1 LHTSLR
7 QIMIKLFIRKNKTMI
22 AKTILFIT
30 ILAGCTFLFKS
41 FGKNIAVQET
51 PIDKAWWDGLSEE
64 WKTILLINQN
74 FRNQRTD
81 IFTLQNEYINRM
93 NAEDEADYSER
104 NKSLHDL
111 NEMMKFSLGY
121 PDLYARAIRYK
132 YVVANDSINLAT
144 LKDLDRIYMVNGPRD
159 LTPLKKFTNLKVL
172 ILNDCGIDNG
182 VSSDKQM
189 LNLEPLRYLK
199 KLQVLQ
205 CSSNALKSIA
215 PIEDLVELQ
224 ELNID
229 NSSVTDLSHLK
240 KMVNLERLSIGSK
253 AETADVIGDLVN
265 LRALYM
271 KGCKRIP
278 DLSKLKQLK
287 KLSIGENELAIIDDS
302 YRIKDIQ
309 FLNGLFGLE
318 FLDLANTSYKGNL
331 ALLDSFQNLK
341 AITFPPVNKAARLE
355 FKKFHNNCIII
366 NASLYEW

>member
-1 LHTSLR
+1 
-7 QIMIKLFIRKNKTMI
+7 M
-22 AKTILFIT
+22 AKAFLLILIVTGVTLKFN
-30 ILAGCTFLFKS
+30 S
-41 FGKNIAVQET
+41 FAKNIAARET
-51 PIDKAWWDGLSEE
+51 PIDKVWWDGLSEE
-64 WKTILLINQN
+64 WKKILLINQN

-93 NAEDEADYSER
+93 NAEDEDDYSEM

-111 NEMMKFSLGY
+111 NEMMKFGLGY
-121 PDLYARAIRYK
+121 PDLYARAIKYK
-132 YVVANDSINLAT
+132 FVVANDSINLAT
-144 LKDLDRIYMVNGPRD
+144 LKDLDRIYMVNGPGD

-172 ILNDCGIDNG
+172 ILNNCGIDNG
-182 VSSDKQM
+182 VPTNKQL

-205 CSSNALKSIA
+205 CSSNTLKSIA

-229 NSSVTDLSHLK
+229 NSSVTDLSPLK
-240 KMVNLERLSIGSK
+240 NLVNLQRLSIGSK
-253 AETADVIGDLVN
+253 VETAAVIGQLVN

-287 KLSIGENELAIIDDS
+287 KLSMGENEFAIIDGS
-302 YRIKDIQ
+302 YRIMDIH
-309 FLNGLFGLE
+309 FLKGLFGLE
-318 FLDLANTSYKGNL
+318 FLDLANTSYRGNL

-355 FKKFHNNCIII
+355 FKKHHNNCVII

>member
-1 LHTSLR
+1 
-7 QIMIKLFIRKNKTMI
+7 MIKLRTPIIKKKMV
-22 AKTILFIT
+22 
-30 ILAGCTFLFKS
+30 KS
-41 FGKNIAVQET
+41 FLLILIVTGVTLKFNSFSKNIVVRET
-51 PIDKAWWDGLSEE
+51 PIDKVWWDGLSEE
-64 WKTILLINQN
+64 WKKILLINQN

-93 NAEDEADYSER
+93 NAEDEDDYSEM

-121 PDLYARAIRYK
+121 PDLYARAIKYK
-132 YVVANDSINLAT
+132 FAVANDSINLAT
-144 LKDLDRIYMVNGPRD
+144 LKDLDRIYMVNGPGD

-172 ILNDCGIDNG
+172 ILNNCGIDNG
-182 VSSDKQM
+182 VPTDKQL

-205 CSSNALKSIA
+205 CSSDALKSIA
-215 PIEDLVELQ
+215 PIEELVELQ

-229 NSSVTDLSHLK
+229 NSSVTDVSPLK
-240 KMVNLERLSIGSK
+240 NLVNLERLSIGSK
-253 AETADVIGDLVN
+253 VETAAVIGQLVN
-265 LRALYM
+265 LKALYM

-287 KLSIGENELAIIDDS
+287 KLSMGENELAIIDGS
-302 YRIKDIQ
+302 YRILDIH
-309 FLNGLFGLE
+309 FLRGLFGLE

-331 ALLDSFQNLK
+331 ALLDSFQSLK

-355 FKKFHNNCIII
+355 FKKHHNNCVII